1 MSSAAALQS
10 SSSTVD
16 GRVTCEACDAK
27 GHLTERCWG
36 LTKLSLS
43 ERRARIQQ
51 RGLCFRCL
59 GKGHIAKG
67 CVAKCSKCKGRHHIL
82 LCNPRP
88 TEVESRLTS
97 SAVENDKIVAQAV
110 SPSNVY
116 HAAVASAVQ
125 NKKQAARA
133 SVILQTAYV
142 EATGH
147 TRKKCKV
154 TVLFDTGSDRSYIS
168 SKLVKQIDPEWAGAQ
183 HVAYSAFGS
192 DCGGSSELRNLFHI
206 ELTCADRS
214 CVTLLATEIPS
225 ICAPV
230 YRPEVPLH
238 VLRSFG
244 ELSFDVDRPESG
256 EVQIDILIG
265 LDTYWRFM
273 EADIVCGSGGLVAQ
287 DSVFGWILSGSLLGT
302 ESHVAVSH
310 QLACFND
317 VTDTAIHK
325 FWDLESIGVSD
336 PAVEEPDVAEALK
349 QQVRYVDGRYEVGFP
364 WRPGMTESLQNNE
377 KLARVRLEGMSKRLG
392 RNPDLAIRYDV
403 VLQEM
408 ENEHFIEEVSREER
422 ASVHQ
427 LYYMPHR
434 PVVKESST
442 TGPNLIPSLPKIL
455 IRFRR
460 WKVALTVDITKAF
473 LQIKIKESDR
483 DVSRFLWDV
492 NGVVRIMRF
501 TRVPFG
507 NKSSPFL
514 LNATIKHHLDQYP
527 ITRVVQE
534 LQTNLY
540 VDDWLT
546 GADSAPEGC

>member
-10 SSSTVD
+10 SSSTGD

-27 GHLTERCWG
+27 GH
-36 LTKLSLS
+36 
-43 ERRARIQQ
+43 
-51 RGLCFRCL
+51 
-59 GKGHIAKG
+59 
-67 CVAKCSKCKGRHHIL
+67 VL

-97 SAVENDKIVAQAV
+97 SAVENDKIVDQAV

-116 HAAVASAVQ
+116 HATVASAVQ
-125 NKKQAARA
+125 NRKQAAHA

-238 VLRSFG
+238 ALRSFG

-265 LDTYWRFM
+265 LETYWRFM
-273 EADIVCGSGGLVAQ
+273 KADIVCGSGVLVAQ
-287 DSVFGWILSGSLLGT
+287 DSVFRWILSGSLFGAV
-302 ESHVAVSH
+302 SHVAVSH
-310 QLACFND
+310 QLLCFND

-336 PAVEEPDVAEALK
+336 PAVEEAGVAEEFK
-349 QQVRYVDGRYEVGFP
+349 QQVRYVDRRYEVGFP
-364 WRPGMTESLQNNE
+364 WRPCMTESLLNNE
-377 KLARVRLEGMSKRLG
+377 KLARVRLEGLLKRLG
-392 RNPDLAIRYDV
+392 RNPDL
-403 VLQEM
+403 
-408 ENEHFIEEVSREER
+408 
-422 ASVHQ
+422 
-427 LYYMPHR
+427 
-434 PVVKESST
+434 
-442 TGPNLIPSLPKIL
+442 
-455 IRFRR
+455 
-460 WKVALTVDITKAF
+460 
-473 LQIKIKESDR
+473 
-483 DVSRFLWDV
+483 
-492 NGVVRIMRF
+492 
-501 TRVPFG
+501 
-507 NKSSPFL
+507 
-514 LNATIKHHLDQYP
+514 
-527 ITRVVQE
+527 
-534 LQTNLY
+534 
-540 VDDWLT
+540 
-546 GADSAPEGC
+546 